1 MKVTD
6 RLKIAGKELLK
17 ANIGNVWKSLT
28 LPEEVLLNPTLYR
41 GEPFGKSFWLFNS
54 EGGEDKYFNFSGNS
68 SLKDAY
74 SKCPPIA
81 AILNRKAQAYING
94 KTWILNKSGKAKGK
108 ESTSEAATKI
118 RRLILQP
125 NRIQSGKQFEAQR
138 YMYQQLY
145 GYAIIFLDK
154 PFGFPTMDAKAM
166 WLIPNWMC
174 EIEESKEMFYKDG
187 ATIIKS
193 VTLTYKNEKVPLPVD
208 NIFIVK
214 DFRPSFSSV
223 YLPESRVKSLE
234 MPINNVIGA
243 YESRNV
249 LIHRRGPSFLVS
261 NRANDKMGT
270 VPLTAEE
277 KAETEKAFAQYGLT
291 KKQKQAIVT
300 SASIDV
306 TPIGFDVGQ
315 LKLMEEVLESS
326 KAICDGFGYPAY
338 LMGLIDPT
346 FNNQSAADKGLYQ
359 NTIIPESE
367 SDYEQLNALF
377 KTDELGLIIEKD
389 YTHVTVLQED
399 KKAFASARLTL
410 AQSLEKEFK
419 LNWITF
425 NRVLELMGEDT
436 VTWGNIYYRDMITAG
451 FVFGEGNQQIAWVDE
466 NGQLTTQNNSNNES
480 SNSQNNQS
488 GS

>member
-17 ANIGNVWKSLT
+17 ANIGNVIKSLT
-28 LPEEVLLNPTLYR
+28 LPEEVLLNPMLYQ
-41 GEPFGKSFWLFNS
+41 GEPFGKNFWLFNN
-54 EGGEDKYFNFSGNS
+54 EGGEDKYFSFTGNS

-74 SKCPPIA
+74 TKCPPVA
-81 AILNRKAQAYING
+81 AILNRKAQAFVNG

-108 ESTSEAATKI
+108 ESSTEVANKI
-118 RRLILQP
+118 RNLLTQP
-125 NRIQSGKQFEAQR
+125 NKIQSGKQFKAQR

-145 GYAIIFLDK
+145 GYAIVFMDK
-154 PFGFPTMDAKAM
+154 PFGYPTYEAKSM

-174 EIEESKEMFYKDG
+174 EIEESKELFYKEG

-193 VTLTYKNEKVPLPVD
+193 VTINYKGERIPLPVD
-208 NIFIVK
+208 NVFIIK

-223 YLPESRVKSLE
+223 YLPETRVKSLE

-261 NRANDKMGT
+261 NKANDKIGT
-270 VPLTAEE
+270 IPLTPEE
-277 KAETEKAFAQYGLT
+277 RAETEKAFAQYGLT
-291 KKQKQAIVT
+291 KKQKQAIIT

-306 TPIGFDVGQ
+306 TPIGFDVGE
-315 LKLMEEVLESS
+315 LKLMEEVTESS

-359 NTIIPESE
+359 NTIMPEAE
-367 SDYEQLNALF
+367 SDDEQWNAIF
-377 KTDELGLIIEKD
+377 KTADLGIIIEND
-389 YTHVTVLQED
+389 YSHVTVLQED
-399 KKAFASARLTL
+399 KKTFASARLTL

-419 LNWITF
+419 LNWITY

-436 VTWGNIYYRDMITAG
+436 VTWGNIYYRDMVAAG
-451 FVFGEGNQQIAWVDE
+451 FVFGEGNQQQLWLDE
-466 NGQLTTQNNSNNES
+466 NGQLTSQNPNDGSANNQNN
-480 SNSQNNQS
+480 
-488 GS
+488 